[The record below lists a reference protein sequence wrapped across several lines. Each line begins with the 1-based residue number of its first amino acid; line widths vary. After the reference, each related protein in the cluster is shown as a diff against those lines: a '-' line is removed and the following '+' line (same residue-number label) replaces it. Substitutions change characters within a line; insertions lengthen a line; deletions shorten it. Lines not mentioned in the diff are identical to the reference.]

1 MRRSDDDAW
10 AVFTRYP
17 VPPEPGTGS
26 IWAVR
31 VDARM
36 QPVGML
42 VSLIGHGIDPRAIRV
57 GERVPIFYAIRGS
70 SMALTAS
77 YTPVLT
83 TSHPLL
89 MAPYHTGMHR
99 YRLLCGRDDG
109 ETAGFAIDQSELA
122 AHLVRPRH
130 GPTGTVHD
138 DRGGNGAPEAGTPP
152 RISAV
157 HLSKA
162 RPPIPLRSRTG
173 FDGRTIIPNRSPAV
187 ARHLPPATSR
197 PLHDA
202 KIAAYLPSAAAHL
215 RHGHQPQTIE
225 NIEYFLRIHKKF
237 NLHANSGYT
246 IVTNA
251 PPKLCAT
258 TSSHTPQEL
267 PFSATRG
274 TDPWKRFK
282 LSRVL

>member
-1 MRRSDDDAW
+1 MTHKVEAFRTPLNHDRDFVAWPHFTPGRWLNVNPSFMRRSDDDAW

-77 YTPVLT
+77 YTPVLM

-173 FDGRTIIPNRSPAV
+173 FDGRRLSLIGRRLWPGTCRRQRPGRSMTQRLQPIYHRLLHISGTDTNR
-187 ARHLPPATSR
+187 RRL
-197 PLHDA
+197 
-202 KIAAYLPSAAAHL
+202 K
-215 RHGHQPQTIE
+215 
-225 NIEYFLRIHKKF
+225 
-237 NLHANSGYT
+237 
-246 IVTNA
+246 
-251 PPKLCAT
+251 
-258 TSSHTPQEL
+258 TSSI
-267 PFSATRG
+267 F
-274 TDPWKRFK
+274 
-282 LSRVL
+282 